1 MRQALINRRPGTE
14 GEAHRAAAA
23 APADIVTRP
32 QKTSSECWCALCPL
46 PFYAGI
52 RVKIASRRVKVIRGN
67 ARLTLALI
75 HGMLKNAVY
84 TVVPEAIKS
93 WPLREKRAVRGDAL
107 PT

>member
-1 MRQALINRRPGTE
+1 MVGSITLKRYNR
-14 GEAHRAAAA
+14 
-23 APADIVTRP
+23 
-32 QKTSSECWCALCPL
+32 L
-46 PFYAGI
+46 
-52 RVKIASRRVKVIRGN
+52 
-67 ARLTLALI
+67 ARLTIALI